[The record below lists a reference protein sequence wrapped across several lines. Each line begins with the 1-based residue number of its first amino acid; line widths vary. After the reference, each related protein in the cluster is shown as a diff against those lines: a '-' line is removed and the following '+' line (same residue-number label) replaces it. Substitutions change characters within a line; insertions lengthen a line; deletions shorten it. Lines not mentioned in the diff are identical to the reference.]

1 MGNESCG
8 QSGTVPLTHIF
19 FLMLFPCSGVGPLH
33 DLQCCME
40 VSTEKSLLWHLQ
52 HLLLRPGCLQ
62 GTLSFSSHTFPEV
75 APSCLWSSAVP
86 WEGSTGGRGM
96 FEGDLCQ
103 LCAWPGSEI
112 FVPQK
117 SQLATKSVPRWLL
130 LVSRC
135 PCCCTPGYANNQWG
149 LLRAERRERR
159 VVFSPGVK
167 KMPAREKLLNR
178 RSISG
183 EGREEACAAV
193 GRLGLRHFGF
203 PEAVGCGKHCG

>member
-1 MGNESCG
+1 
-8 QSGTVPLTHIF
+8 
-19 FLMLFPCSGVGPLH
+19 MLFPCSGVGPLH

-52 HLLLRPGCLQ
+52 HFLLRPGCLQ

-86 WEGSTGGRGM
+86 WDGSTGERGM

-117 SQLATKSVPRWLL
+117 SQLATKSVPHWLL
-130 LVSRC
+130 LVSHC
-135 PCCCTPGYANNQWG
+135 PCCCTPGYPNNQCRF
-149 LLRAERRERR
+149 LRAERRERR
-159 VVFSPGVK
+159 VVFFPRGEKNASK
-167 KMPAREKLLNR
+167 REALEQEKYFR
-178 RSISG
+178 ERQGGGMCGCRKAGTEAFWIS
-183 EGREEACAAV
+183 
-193 GRLGLRHFGF
+193 
-203 PEAVGCGKHCG
+203 